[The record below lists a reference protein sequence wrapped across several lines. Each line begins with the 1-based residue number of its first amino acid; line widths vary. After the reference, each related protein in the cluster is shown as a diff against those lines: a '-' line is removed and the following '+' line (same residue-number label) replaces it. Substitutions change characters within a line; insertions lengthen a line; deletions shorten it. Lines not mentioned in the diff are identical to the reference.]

1 MPNAT
6 AGTFSRP
13 SEFVPTAHVRPSSGE
28 NRRNDVARDPHTPA
42 PFDPHDKRLLAL
54 VRHTESQYLR
64 GRKPIEDMQV
74 LFEHMSE
81 DRLRAF
87 IRNTEVLDLHSLAK
101 EVRDRRFPD
110 AQDTASDIQLEEKE
124 EVPYVPF

>member
-1 MPNAT
+1 MPNVT
-6 AGTFSRP
+6 AGTFLRP

-28 NRRNDVARDPHTPA
+28 NRRNDVARDPHTPS
-42 PFDPHDKRLLAL
+42 PFDPQDKRLLAL

-87 IRNTEVLDLHSLAK
+87 IRTTQVLDLHSLAK
-101 EVRDRRFPD
+101 EVRNRRFPD
-110 AQDTASDIQLEEKE
+110 HVESTSHVEDND